1 MSNYTKGTWIRYSD
15 VGEDGRRYR
24 IRGEVLSFEEKT
36 GMIHL
41 NAESPYGNVS
51 VSIEEEDKITIITK
65 PKSFRKFKYASAKRD
80 CKGTSVHS
88 LEQKVRKARADGPS
102 KKQRAIE
109 MYDSTMSRQEVINS
123 YIDELD
129 MTPAGAA
136 TYYAMAKKAS

>member
-1 MSNYTKGTWIRYSD
+1 MSQYTKGAWIRYSD

-24 IRGEVLSFEEKT
+24 IRGEVVSVDAQYV
-36 GMIHL
+36 HL
-41 NAESPYGNVS
+41 NAEAPYGNVS
-51 VSIEEEDKITIITK
+51 VSVDEADKITVIK
-65 PKSFRKFKYASAKRD
+65 QPKSFRKFRFPSAKRD

-88 LEQKVRKARADGPS
+88 IEQKVRKARAVGPS